1 MQKSVCVVFLWL
13 LISSTV
19 SFAQTD
25 DETIRVETQLID
37 VPIVVNDKTGKPI
50 LNLKKSNFVV
60 FEDGKP
66 QEIAEFSATSAPFEV
81 ALLLDTSGSTRADL
95 ALIQR
100 AAANFVESLRPGD
113 RVSIIAYRTER
124 TETTAFSVSEV
135 LTGLTADRKTLERAL
150 EAVKTSNSTPF
161 YDSLLQVANIVFR
174 DVPKD
179 EFRGRRALV
188 ALTDGVDSAS
198 AAEFDEVRSELEKA
212 GIISFFVEIDTR
224 DSFEE
229 NLMGNCAVATR
240 FSTAQIRRFYRT
252 YYPKIRIEKTY
263 DFCKLGDFERLEI
276 SKGLYE
282 LAGKQ
287 LDELAK
293 RSGGK
298 VFPAVDLAEARAAF
312 KSVAGEI
319 GTKYSLGYYST
330 NEKRDG
336 TYRKIT
342 VELKGVPAGATVR
355 TREGYRAIK

>member
-135 LTGLTADRKTLERAL
+135 LTGLTADRKILERAL
-150 EAVKTSNSTPF
+150 EAFKTSNSTPF

-198 AAEFDEVRSELEKA
+198 AAEFDEVRSGLEKA

-229 NLMGNCAVATR
+229 NLMGNCAV
-240 FSTAQIRRFYRT
+240 
-252 YYPKIRIEKTY
+252 
-263 DFCKLGDFERLEI
+263 GDKVLDRSDSPLLSYVL
-276 SKGLYE
+276 SKN
-282 LAGKQ
+282 K
-287 LDELAK
+287 
-293 RSGGK
+293 
-298 VFPAVDLAEARAAF
+298 
-312 KSVAGEI
+312 
-319 GTKYSLGYYST
+319 
-330 NEKRDG
+330 N
-336 TYRKIT
+336 
-342 VELKGVPAGATVR
+342 
-355 TREGYRAIK
+355 

>member
-1 MQKSVCVVFLWL
+1 MEKSIPLAFVWL
-13 LISSTV
+13 LISSFL

-37 VPIVVNDKTGKPI
+37 VPVFVTDKSGKPI
-50 LNLKKSNFVV
+50 LNLKRSNFVV
-60 FEDGKP
+60 FEDGKL

-124 TETTAFSVSEV
+124 TETNAFSVSEV
-135 LTGLTADRKTLERAL
+135 LTGLTADRKMLERAL

-161 YDSLLQVANIVFR
+161 YDSLLQVAETVFR
-174 DVPKD
+174 DEPKD

-198 AAEFDEVRSELEKA
+198 AAEFEEVQSTLEKA
-212 GIISFFVEIDTR
+212 GIVSFFVEIDTR

-229 NLMGNCAVATR
+229 NLMGNCQSATR

-252 YYPKIRIEKTY
+252 YYPKARIEKTY

-282 LAGKQ
+282 LARKQ
-287 LDELAK
+287 LNELAT

-298 VFPAVDLAEARAAF
+298 VFPTADLSEARAAF
-312 KSVAGEI
+312 KSVAAEI

-336 TYRKIT
+336 TFRKIT
-342 VELKGVPAGATVR
+342 VELKGVPPGSAVR
-355 TREGYRAIK
+355 TREGYRAR